1 MIFVSYERRGE
12 DTFIK
17 AEIIIMIDDE
27 VFWQANRRKK
37 MIG

>member
-1 MIFVSYERRGE
+1 MG

-17 AEIIIMIDDE
+17 AEIIIMIDDT
-27 VFWQANRRKK
+27 VFWRANRRKK